1 MTLKISKIIVIITF
15 ICISRHS
22 ANVEAKLLVFV
33 SILPQQQF
41 VQQIGKDLVDVR
53 VMVAPGANPATYAP
67 KPKQM
72 AQLSKARIYFAI
84 GVPFEAVWLKKIA
97 AASPAMAIIHTE
109 RGIQRIPMAA
119 HAHDDQNQ
127 HHAERTPSRR
137 DDGYGSGLDP
147 HIWLSPPLV
156 RVQAASIRDA
166 LAEIDPAHGRLYA
179 QNYEAFSERVA
190 ALHDRLTSTF
200 SGKGGLRFMVFH
212 PSWGYFARAYGIEQ
226 VPIEIEG
233 KSPKPAQLQ
242 AVITQA
248 RASGIQVIFVQPQFS
263 TKSAAL
269 VASAI
274 GGRVAVADPL
284 AKDWMANLWHVAD
297 QFSAALR

>member
-1 MTLKISKIIVIITF
+1 MARNITTLIVTISFVYM
-15 ICISRHS
+15 SLHS
-22 ANVEAKLLVFV
+22 ALAEAKLPVFV
-33 SILPQQQF
+33 SLLPQQEF

-53 VMVAPGANPATYAP
+53 VRVAPGANPATYAP

-97 AASPAMAIIHTE
+97 AANPAMAIIHTE
-109 RGIQRIPMAA
+109 SGIQRIPMAA
-119 HAHDDQNQ
+119 HAHDDLNQ
-127 HHAERTPSRR
+127 HSAERSPNRR
-137 DDGYGSGLDP
+137 DDGHAKGLDP
-147 HIWLSPPLV
+147 QIWPSPPPV

-166 LAEIDPAHGRLYA
+166 LAEIDPANTTLYG
-179 QNYEAFSERVA
+179 QHFEAFSDQVT

-242 AVITQA
+242 AIIAQA
-248 RASGIQVIFVQPQFS
+248 GALGIQILFVQPQFS

-274 GGRVAVADPL
+274 GGRVALADPL